1 MNCKAFSDS
10 ETLCRQHDGSVDRY
24 ILGCKKYS
32 RNRQT
37 IEIMAPENDSNS
49 PQSSPKIPSY
59 NPSDRIPG
67 NGPITASGL
76 FKSVDGKTIEIRDV
90 WASNLEEE
98 MGNIRE
104 ILEKYPYVAM
114 VRNSTFFFLLTFASV

>member
-1 MNCKAFSDS
+1 
-10 ETLCRQHDGSVDRY
+10 
-24 ILGCKKYS
+24 
-32 RNRQT
+32 
-37 IEIMAPENDSNS
+37 MAPENDSNS
-49 PQSSPKIPSY
+49 TQSSPKIPSY

-67 NGPITASGL
+67 SGPITASGL

-98 MGNIRE
+98 MGNIGE

-114 VRNSTFFFLLTFASV
+114 VSSVFEASSEHDGVRCLNFYIAYRILSFLV

>member
-1 MNCKAFSDS
+1 MEA
-10 ETLCRQHDGSVDRY
+10 T
-24 ILGCKKYS
+24 KK
-32 RNRQT
+32 
-37 IEIMAPENDSNS
+37 MAPENDSNS
-49 PQSSPKIPSY
+49 TQSSPKIPSY

-67 NGPITASGL
+67 SGPITASGL

-98 MGNIRE
+98 MGNINE

-114 VRNSTFFFLLTFASV
+114 VSSLFKETLVYCDVCCSHFNLMCRTLSFLV

>member
-1 MNCKAFSDS
+1 VRKVEKKAHPYTF
-10 ETLCRQHDGSVDRY
+10 
-24 ILGCKKYS
+24 I
-32 RNRQT
+32 T
-37 IEIMAPENDSNS
+37 ITNIMAPENDSNS
-49 PQSSPKIPSY
+49 TQNSPKTPSY

-67 NGPITASGL
+67 GPITASGL
-76 FKSVDGKTIEIRDV
+76 FKCVDGKTIEIRDV

-114 VRNSTFFFLLTFASV
+114 VSWSPYFSLKRS

>member
-1 MNCKAFSDS
+1 
-10 ETLCRQHDGSVDRY
+10 
-24 ILGCKKYS
+24 
-32 RNRQT
+32 
-37 IEIMAPENDSNS
+37 MAPENDSNS
-49 PQSSPKIPSY
+49 TQSSPKIPSY

-67 NGPITASGL
+67 SGPITASGL

-98 MGNIRE
+98 MGNIGE

-114 VRNSTFFFLLTFASV
+114 VSRLSETTDAYYCVHNSNLTLTYRILSFLV

>member
-1 MNCKAFSDS
+1 
-10 ETLCRQHDGSVDRY
+10 
-24 ILGCKKYS
+24 
-32 RNRQT
+32 
-37 IEIMAPENDSNS
+37 MAPENDSNS
-49 PQSSPKIPSY
+49 TQSSPKIPSY

-67 NGPITASGL
+67 SGPITASGL

-98 MGNIRE
+98 MNNIGE

-114 VRNSTFFFLLTFASV
+114 VSSLVEITYAYHSVRNSYINITYRILSFLV